1 MKKITRYFVVL
12 CMMLLLASGTVFAG
26 QQGETLAPKAEDVAG
41 FDAFMERYGKG
52 LAMERAAVDSMR

>member
-1 MKKITRYFVVL
+1 MGNRGARFLYEK
-12 CMMLLLASGTVFAG
+12 
-26 QQGETLAPKAEDVAG
+26 QEDVAG